1 VNAVCAR
8 LKGTGVVPVSDRET
22 VNQSTDRTHGGEQSQ
37 ARLRVNV
44 VNIVNVIRT
53 NAGELGAAYEG
64 RLDCDERLPLKNNLH
79 RF

>member
-1 VNAVCAR
+1 
-8 LKGTGVVPVSDRET
+8 
-22 VNQSTDRTHGGEQSQ
+22 
-37 ARLRVNV
+37 VNV